1 MAILREYVEDGK
13 KIIEFTKDG
22 ETVSH
27 IVVTNHVDEETLTK
41 LKEQNKQR
49 LQETP
54 QEQPPQEEQQSTD
67 SYALWR
73 LQQLEDKI
81 NYLYYKEKGVI
92 K

>member
-27 IVVTNHVDEETLTK
+27 IVAVKHVDEETLTK
-41 LKEQNKQR
+41 LKEQNKQH
-49 LQETP
+49 L
-54 QEQPPQEEQQSTD
+54 QEEQQSTD
-67 SYALWR
+67 NYALSR

>member
-1 MAILREYVEDGK
+1 MKLVNERIEKDKLVKEYSRDGK
-13 KIIEFTKDG
+13 DVHVVVKKLVHD
-22 ETVSH
+22 ETPQP
-27 IVVTNHVDEETLTK
+27 K
-41 LKEQNKQR
+41 K
-49 LQETP
+49 P

-67 SYALWR
+67 NYALWR